1 MMQLQ
6 PDDLYGFSMPL
17 FMSAQ
22 GAVTT
27 YTTLWVA

>member
-1 MMQLQ
+1 MQLQ